1 MFFQDIK
8 KNIRIYLLIA
18 IGIFIKFYHL
28 NLDDLWW
35 DEMLSFWVSN
45 PEINFEKTINRNIEV
60 NLGSQLIFSFLLK
73 IFFNIFGYNLDIAR
87 YLTIFIGILNIPLLI
102 ILVRKIRLEKSIELI
117 LVLFLFNSY
126 LISYDYELRSYA
138 LFVLISLLSLIYFY
152 DLLEKR
158 NNKYLIIVSFINLI
172 GILNHTFYGIII
184 FSQFIFLLINKNKF
198 LIKYCY
204 FQFFISILFIM
215 ISKEALIAQVTF
227 SKMWYP
233 KIGPGFLVDFY

>member
-73 IFFNIFGYNLDIAR
+73 IFLIYLDI
-87 YLTIFIGILNIPLLI
+87 I
-102 ILVRKIRLEKSIELI
+102 
-117 LVLFLFNSY
+117 
-126 LISYDYELRSYA
+126 
-138 LFVLISLLSLIYFY
+138 
-152 DLLEKR
+152 
-158 NNKYLIIVSFINLI
+158 
-172 GILNHTFYGIII
+172 
-184 FSQFIFLLINKNKF
+184 
-198 LIKYCY
+198 
-204 FQFFISILFIM
+204 
-215 ISKEALIAQVTF
+215 
-227 SKMWYP
+227 
-233 KIGPGFLVDFY
+233 